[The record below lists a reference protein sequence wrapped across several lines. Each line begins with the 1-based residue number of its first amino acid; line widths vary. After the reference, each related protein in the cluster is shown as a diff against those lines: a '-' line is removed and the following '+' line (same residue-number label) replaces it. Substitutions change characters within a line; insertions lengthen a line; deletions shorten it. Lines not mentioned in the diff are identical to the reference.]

1 MLIFS
6 PLSLFA
12 DDEPL
17 RFKKNPSVY
26 RSGTRQA
33 VRLSGGFSYEFE
45 STDKYRTRS
54 EFAGNVAF
62 DFVTA
67 NNTAF
72 RLPVTIRKNY
82 LLVTLGISSRF
93 GDFSQTRNADEFYV
107 YNGLGLAIFGEL
119 GGRFSNRFLT
129 YHFSVG
135 FLPRISKSF
144 SWEIALDVPVYLLIT
159 TSYRTGPFVTLS
171 ARTGLAVWL

>member
-1 MLIFS
+1 MF
-6 PLSLFA
+6 
-12 DDEPL
+12 
-17 RFKKNPSVY
+17 
-26 RSGTRQA
+26 
-33 VRLSGGFSYEFE
+33 
-45 STDKYRTRS
+45 
-54 EFAGNVAF
+54 
-62 DFVTA
+62 A

-119 GGRFSNRFLT
+119 GGRFSSQFLT
-129 YHFSVG
+129 NQVSAG

-144 SWEIALDVPVYLLIT
+144 SWEFALDVPVYLFVT
-159 TSYRTGPFVTLS
+159 NTYRAGPFLTFN
-171 ARTGLAVWL
+171 ARTGLAIWL